1 MIMNHSPHFSPIA
14 GSHEITLELTGLT
27 AIGPL
32 TLAPRLH
39 AAIEALGC
47 WLLRQRPGPGHEVG
61 MSLHVYRYVYI
72 YIYIYVYI
80 YIYTYMYIYIYIRII
95 YIYKH
100 TYIIYT
106 YICIYMYIYMY
117 IYIYVYVYIYICS
130 HMNLSEDKAN
140 HATPKLMLRMQYLG
154 DICGFP

>member
-1 MIMNHSPHFSPIA
+1 MYHNYDYTNKVAGIFLMIMNHSPHFSPIA

-61 MSLHVYRYVYI
+61 MSLHVYRYVYLYTYMYMCIYIYTYIYI
-72 YIYIYVYI
+72 YIYIYVYVL
-80 YIYTYMYIYIYIRII
+80 YIYIYI
-95 YIYKH
+95 H

-106 YICIYMYIYMY
+106 YIY
-117 IYIYVYVYIYICS
+117 IYIYAAI
-130 HMNLSEDKAN
+130 
-140 HATPKLMLRMQYLG
+140 
-154 DICGFP
+154 